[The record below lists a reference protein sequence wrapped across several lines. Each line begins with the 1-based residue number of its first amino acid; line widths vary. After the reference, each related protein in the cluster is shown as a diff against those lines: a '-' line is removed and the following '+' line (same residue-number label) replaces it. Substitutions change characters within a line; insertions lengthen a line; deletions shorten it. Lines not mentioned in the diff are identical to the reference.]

1 MVDKGFG
8 IFDECASRCVYLS
21 PQEEDWTSS
30 SWGDSKMYTFTSMAS
45 LQSMIAEISESGAI
59 AKVSIWVE
67 VILQTLKSIS
77 NNFQRNSNFIS
88 YPELIDNILV
98 VCVFRYFLTF
108 IWA

>member
-1 MVDKGFG
+1 MVYKGFG

-45 LQSMIAEISESGAI
+45 LQSMIAEISKSGAI

-67 VILQTLKSIS
+67 VIQQILKGIS
-77 NNFQRNSNFIS
+77 NNF
-88 YPELIDNILV
+88 
-98 VCVFRYFLTF
+98 
-108 IWA
+108 